1 MKRIYTTEYKNWIK
15 KIFSRDKHKCQWPY
29 CDKHYKLNAHHIN
42 KWSDFPGLRFHL
54 NNGITLCKYHHDLIK
69 GMEESY
75 APMFFKIVSNN
86 KDSNYDNSKKR
97 KN

>member
-86 KDSNYDNSKKR
+86 KDNNYDNSKKR

>member
-1 MKRIYTTEYKNWIK
+1 MKRLYNQEYKTWIK
-15 KIFSRDKHKCQWPY
+15 NIFIRDKHTCQWPH
-29 CDKHYKLNAHHIN
+29 CNKHSKLNAHHIN

-75 APMFFKIVSNN
+75 APMFFKIISN
-86 KDSNYDNSKKR
+86 KDLNNENSKKH
-97 KN
+97 KS

>member
-1 MKRIYTTEYKNWIK
+1 MRTTIMKRIYTTEYKNWIK
-15 KIFSRDKHKCQWPY
+15 KIFARDHYTCQWPH
-29 CDKHYKLNAHHIN
+29 CDSHKKLNAHHIN

-75 APMFFKIVSNN
+75 APMFFKILSN
-86 KDSNYDNSKKR
+86 KDQNHED
-97 KN
+97 